1 MGRNSNIFNNNYYY
15 FLFFFPG
22 HDTWEI
28 QRPISCC
35 WESSSLQLDL
45 YILFYFS
52 KTWLQFGLS
61 TSIFSGMQYP
71 RCFFWHS
78 LLPTLIWV
86 AGSNQR
92 SGMWCELQRFLLQV
106 VTWDENKGGYLVW
119 LGLGLNLR
127 VLHFSLFD
135 QQLIEEDSEV
145 LSVSLLSDETLGRPL
160 VAEFDRKRKYCW
172 QSSYPRDHHFKVC
185 LLFTMMGG
193 KNIQI
198 KRNWVICWDRV
209 VVSVCFKSWW
219 GHSPKNGTNKNK
231 IL

>member
-1 MGRNSNIFNNNYYY
+1 MRDPETNFLLLGKFELAIRFIY
-15 FLFFFPG
+15 F
-22 HDTWEI
+22 
-28 QRPISCC
+28 
-35 WESSSLQLDL
+35 
-45 YILFYFS
+45 ILFWRDLFAIRS
-52 KTWLQFGLS
+52 LDFHFFGHAISAL
-61 TSIFSGMQYP
+61 
-71 RCFFWHS
+71 FFWHS

-127 VLHFSLFD
+127 VPHFSLFD

-198 KRNWVICWDRV
+198 KRNH
-209 VVSVCFKSWW
+209 
-219 GHSPKNGTNKNK
+219 G
-231 IL
+231 